1 MRVLVGSICL
11 ILLAYTATND
21 AAAASWPP
29 DGQAIAER
37 GIPPNVPACIS
48 CHRSSFAGDAA
59 KGAPSLLGKPASDLM
74 DDLATEADS
83 HKHGGKMANIA
94 KHLNMAERAAV
105 TAYIASLSP
114 AAPKP

>member
-1 MRVLVGSICL
+1 MRVLVGSLCV
-11 ILLAYTATND
+11 ILLAYTLIND

-29 DGQAIAER
+29 DGRAIAEH

-48 CHRSSFAGDAA
+48 CHRSSFAGHAA
-59 KGAPSLLGKPASDLM
+59 KGAPSLLGKPASGLM

-83 HKHGGKMANIA
+83 HKQGGKMTNIA

-114 AAPKP
+114 AAPKS